1 MVVLRE
7 GGREAAAVDAA
18 AAADVVFGGAASA
31 VPALER
37 VASASLSRQQSVQ
50 TPEPVR
56 NNTGMSRWP

>member
-1 MVVLRE
+1 MVVLREGGRE

-18 AAADVVFGGAASA
+18 AAADVASA